1 MGELYYW
8 KLIMGVYIAGALL
21 VLAPPFALLTGA
33 FNSIYPHGNNKLIL
47 NQS

>member
-8 KLIMGVYIAGALL
+8 KLVYIAGALL
-21 VLAPPFALLTGA
+21 VLAPPLVLLTGA

-47 NQS
+47 NQN